1 HHHNSLA
8 GFRQKVKTLI
18 PRYFGKRTQA
28 DGPSSF
34 VRVEESIQVDIQSTT
49 LTDDEKEKIV
59 IDPHG
64 PLDYL
69 RENLGK
75 DIRSKLIDAFNEF
88 LEVPNDKL
96 DVIKRIIDLLHNA
109 SLLIDDIQDSSTLR
123 RGVPVAHSIFGVVQ
137 IINLANYAYFVA
149 QRELTNLTN
158 PLSFSIYT
166 EELIHLHR
174 GQGMELHWRDTMQ
187 CPSEVEY
194 IEMALDK
201 TGGLSRLAIR
211 LMQAESASGT
221 DYVPLVETLGLLFQ
235 IRNDYQ
241 NLQSDTYSTN
251 KGFCEDIGEGK
262 FSYPIIHSIRSRPG
276 DLRLL
281 SILKQRSEDITVR
294 KYAVE
299 YIDSTGSFDY
309 CERKIISLMQ
319 QAREQVRRSIA
330 DTTHRGSQ
338 IEKILN
344 MLEIDKK

>member
-1 HHHNSLA
+1 MSWESSVGISLT
-8 GFRQKVKTLI
+8 F
-18 PRYFGKRTQA
+18 
-28 DGPSSF
+28 SS
-34 VRVEESIQVDIQSTT
+34 
-49 LTDDEKEKIV
+49 
-59 IDPHG
+59 
-64 PLDYL
+64 
-69 RENLGK
+69 
-75 DIRSKLIDAFNEF
+75 
-88 LEVPNDKL
+88 
-96 DVIKRIIDLLHNA
+96 
-109 SLLIDDIQDSSTLR
+109 IDDIQDSSTLR

-344 MLEIDKK
+344 MLEIDKKWMVARLDSALVIRHPWIAQ